1 MIPIP
6 TTEPKRRMAAADHIM
21 IDAMRRAQQKWAET
35 PIRFRLRI
43 LKTAR
48 QSLATQAEAFANTV
62 PAEIPG
68 ALHRSQADT
77 LGAEVLPVLEAL
89 RYLEREAAWI
99 LRPQRMSS
107 ASRPLALTGVSTEV
121 LRVPLGVVL
130 IIAVA
135 NYPLL
140 LAGVQAVQA
149 LAAGNAVLWKPAR
162 GGEAVADFLRDALV
176 KAGLHP
182 DLLTVLDSSNEAA
195 TRAIRVGVDK
205 VFLTGSANTGRAV
218 MRELA
223 ETLTPSVMELSGCD
237 AVFVLD
243 GADVARAVAAI
254 TFGMR
259 LNGSATCMAPRRL
272 FVTRTVS
279 NELVPRLAASL
290 EKIAPVALPPATVQ
304 LLNELI
310 SEAVEMGATVLL
322 DGRRAEGPA
331 APTLISGVR
340 AEMRIAQAD
349 IFAPVLSVI
358 EAESED
364 EALAAYAV
372 CPYQL
377 SASVFG
383 EEKQAAEFAKRLKA
397 GNLLVNDVI
406 VSSVDPRASFGG
418 RGQSGFG
425 VTRGREGLLE
435 MTAVKTLQIQRS
447 RNTIAYQPTTLEHA
461 AFFVGYIMAS
471 HGSGWR
477 QKSMGICKLFS
488 AAPKVMRSSGR

>member
-1 MIPIP
+1 MS
-6 TTEPKRRMAAADHIM
+6 AADLTM
-21 IDAMRRAQQKWAET
+21 IDTMLDAQQKWADT
-35 PIRFRLRI
+35 PIRTRLRI
-43 LKTAR
+43 LKAAR
-48 QSLATQAEAFANTV
+48 QALAAQAESFADTV

-68 ALHRSQADT
+68 ALNRSQADT
-77 LGAEVLPVLEAL
+77 LGAEVLPVLEAI

-99 LRPQRMSS
+99 LRPQRMSN
-107 ASRPLALTGVSTEV
+107 ASRPLVLTGVTTEV

-130 IIAVA
+130 IIAAA

-162 GGEAVADFLRDALV
+162 GGEAVAHFLREELV
-176 KAGLHP
+176 KAGMHP
-182 DLLTVLDSSNEAA
+182 DLLTVMDSTIEAA
-195 TRAIRVGVDK
+195 TSAIRAGVDK
-205 VFLTGSANTGRAV
+205 VFLTGSAGTGRAV

-237 AVFVLD
+237 AVFVLE
-243 GADVARAVAAI
+243 GADVDRAVAAI
-254 TFGMR
+254 TFGIR

-272 FVTRTVS
+272 FVTHTIS
-279 NELVPRLAASL
+279 NALVPRLATSL
-290 EKIAPVALPPATVQ
+290 EKIAAVALPAATVQ

-310 SEAVEMGATVLL
+310 SEATETGATVLL
-322 DGRRAEGPA
+322 DGRRADGRA
-331 APTLISGVR
+331 APTLVTGVR

-358 EAESED
+358 ETEGEE

-383 EEKQAAEFAKRLKA
+383 EEEKATRFAKRLKA

-447 RNTIAYQPTTLEHA
+447 RNTVAYQPTTIEHA

-477 QKSMGICKLFS
+477 QKSRGLCKLFS
-488 AAPKVMRSSGR
+488 TAPKLMRADGR